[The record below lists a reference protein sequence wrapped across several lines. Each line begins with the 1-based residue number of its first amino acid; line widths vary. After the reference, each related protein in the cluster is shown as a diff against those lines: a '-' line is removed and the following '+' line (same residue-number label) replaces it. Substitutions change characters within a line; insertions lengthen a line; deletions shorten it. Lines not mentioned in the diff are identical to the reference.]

1 MASEIIVNTIK
12 APTTGANANKIIV
25 PTGVKL
31 EIADSGALVAPE
43 SVIQRVRIANSAPN
57 SNSSPGTWANTN
69 YTISITPQYAN
80 SLIKLSFA
88 IPFRLNGNTPMRGG
102 FRCNRTING
111 ANSNTIINTNSNVE
125 QHQVRNASN
134 EYDDVYSA
142 FHVDTPNTTGTVN
155 YMFQT
160 YIHTDS
166 GANYFSTFDANIG
179 GYLMLEEI
187 AQ

>member
-31 EIADSGALVAPE
+31 VAPE
-43 SVIQRVRIANSAPN
+43 SVIQRVRVANSAPH
-57 SNSSPGTWANTN
+57 SNSSPGSWANTN
-69 YTISITPQYAN
+69 YTISITPEYST

-88 IPFRLNGNTPMRGG
+88 IPFRFNGNTPMRGG

-111 ANSNTIINTNSNVE
+111 ANTNTIINTTSNVE

-142 FHVDTPNTTGTVN
+142 FHVDAPNTTGTVA
-155 YMFQT
+155 YTFQS
-160 YIHTDS
+160 YIHTDG
-166 GANYFSTFDANIG
+166 GANYISTFDANIG
-179 GYLMLEEI
+179 GFLMLEEI

>member
-12 APTTGANANKIIV
+12 APTTGANANKVII
-25 PTGVKL
+25 PTGVK
-31 EIADSGALVAPE
+31 LVAPE
-43 SVIQRVRIANSAPN
+43 SVIQRVQVANSAYS
-57 SNSSPGTWANTN
+57 SNSTPGNWANTN
-69 YTISITPQYAN
+69 YTISITPEYSN

-88 IPFRLNGNTPMRGG
+88 ISFRLNGTSTYLRGG

-111 ANSNTIINTNSNVE
+111 TNTNTIINTTSNAE
-125 QHQVRNASN
+125 QHQVRNATN
-134 EYDDVYSA
+134 EYDDVYSG
-142 FHVDTPNTTGTVN
+142 FHVDTPATTGVVAYT
-155 YMFQT
+155 FQS

-166 GANYFSTFDANIG
+166 GANYIATFDANIG